1 MHFDASLL
9 WEHKRLLAS
18 LDPEQTRAFLQA
30 KEFELD
36 LAPREQSAFDFAA
49 TAAYMPNSY
58 IGSVRYGSAV
68 SVRVPGDRNR
78 DDYFIH
84 LPVRGTAEVTGDK
97 GSAICGPGQ
106 GLVSSPHGH
115 LTKSQRGS
123 ERITLSLTK
132 AAVVRQ
138 LATLLG
144 DEPTGPLDFAPT
156 IGLSTPEGRRFS
168 RHVRLVIADLDDPGL
183 PLNQSLLAMYE
194 QMIMTGL
201 LLCQNNSYTNALC
214 HLESGAAPR
223 AVKRAID
230 YIEAHLAAP
239 IILSDIIGASG
250 VPGRTLLKHFRDNQG
265 TSPMQYVHRARLVHI
280 RQELSRAKAGDSVTE
295 IAITWGVHHL
305 GRFAAEYRALFG
317 ESPSETLGRSRRSCE

>member
-1 MHFDASLL
+1 MHFNASPL
-9 WEHKRLLAS
+9 WAHKRLLTS
-18 LDPEQTRAFLQA
+18 RDPEETRAFMHA

-36 LAPREQSAFDFAA
+36 LAPREQPAFDFAA

-58 IGSVRYGSAV
+58 IGSIRYGSAV

-115 LTKSQRGS
+115 LTHSERGS

-132 AAVVRQ
+132 AAVIRQ

-144 DEPTGPLDFAPT
+144 EVPTAPLDFAPT
-156 IGLSTPEGRRFS
+156 IGLATPEGRRFS

-183 PLNQSLLAMYE
+183 PLNQTLLAMYE
-194 QMIMTGL
+194 QVIMTGL
-201 LLCQNNSYTNALC
+201 LLCQNNSYTNALR
-214 HLESGAAPR
+214 HLERGAAPR
-223 AVKRAID
+223 GVKRAVD
-230 YIEAHLAAP
+230 YIQNHLSAP
-239 IILSDIIGASG
+239 ITLGEIIAASG
-250 VPGRTLLKHFRDNQG
+250 VPGRTLLKHFRDDRG
-265 TSPMQYVHRARLVHI
+265 TSPMRYVHRARLGRI
-280 RQELSRAKAGDSVTE
+280 RQELSRARAGESVTE
-295 IAITWGVHHL
+295 IALAWGIHHL
-305 GRFAAEYRALFG
+305 GRFAGEYRAHFG
-317 ESPSETLGRSRRSCE
+317 ESPSETLSRSRGR